1 MDMVTF
7 IANRIIREAD
17 KSVEKG
23 RRMYKAYFITT
34 SIYAKWRA
42 DVDAILTQEGYEDVI
57 IAD

>member
-1 MDMVTF
+1 MVTF